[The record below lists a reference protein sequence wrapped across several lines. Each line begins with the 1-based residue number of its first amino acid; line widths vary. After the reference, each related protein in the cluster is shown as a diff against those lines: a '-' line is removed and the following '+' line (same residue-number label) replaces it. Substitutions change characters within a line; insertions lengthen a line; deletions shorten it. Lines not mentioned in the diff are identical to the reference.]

1 MAESEKITVNLSV
14 VDIGQIDLLVEQ
26 GFYSSRSDFIRT
38 SIRNLLS
45 KHEDVV
51 KQTAVRKQMALG
63 VMILTREGLEKRQEA
78 GEQLDI
84 RVIGMVS
91 ISSDVTPELA
101 LATIRSINVY
111 GVLKTSPSLKM
122 ALADRIL

>member
-1 MAESEKITVNLSV
+1 MISIVYPGGNSDQTN
-14 VDIGQIDLLVEQ
+14 
-26 GFYSSRSDFIRT
+26 RSDFIRT

-51 KQTAVRKQMALG
+51 EQTAVCKQMALG
-63 VMILTREGLEKRQEA
+63 VMLLTREGLEKRQETWDP
-78 GEQLDI
+78 LDI

-111 GVLKTSPSLKM
+111 GVIKTSPSMKM
-122 ALADRIL
+122 ALADRIH